1 MTTPTPAQP
10 VRFLSPEE
18 ISSRGATE
26 IPHLRL
32 GAADTFRQ
40 RAVRLRELSA
50 GHPMGD
56 YLRFAA
62 QIAEAQDALAGA
74 DWPVTPPDAAQIDQ
88 ARERAM
94 PPLHVAHWRPGAG
107 LRTVARGIARHMTAH
122 AQLLPPPVL
131 TTLAALRDADDS
143 WIDTQAD
150 KLVNGITVGLD
161 VAAAPLIGAAAQVL
175 WMKTAAALGPGAFV
189 RLDAEVVCPVCGSRP
204 TASVLRIG
212 GDVGG
217 HRYLHCSLCESE
229 WHMVR
234 IKCSNCEGTEKVRY
248 QQLEAIEDAAP
259 RQEAIRAETCDDC
272 GTYLKLLHQDRDPRI
287 EPVADDLASVALDLL
302 VAESGYLRS
311 GQNLLLIH
319 GEAE

>member
-1 MTTPTPAQP
+1 MTTPIPSQP

-32 GAADTFRQ
+32 GAADTFAV

-62 QIAEAQDALAGA
+62 QIAEAQDACARA
-74 DWPVTPPDAAQIDQ
+74 AAPAVPPDAAAVAQ

-94 PPLHVAHWRPGAG
+94 PPLHVAHWRPGAA
-107 LRTVARGIARHMTAH
+107 LRDAARCIARHMTDH
-122 AQLLPPPVL
+122 AQFLPPPVL
-131 TTLAALRDADDS
+131 AMLAALRDADDS
-143 WIDTQAD
+143 WLDTQAD

-161 VAAAPLIGAAAQVL
+161 VAAAPLIGAAAQVV
-175 WMKTAAALGPGAFV
+175 WMKTAAALGPTAFA

-204 TASVLRIG
+204 AASVLRIG
-212 GDVGG
+212 GDAGG

-234 IKCSNCEGTEKVRY
+234 IKCSNCEGTEQVRY
-248 QQLEAIEDAAP
+248 QQLEAVDGGAP

-272 GTYLKLLHQDRDPRI
+272 GTYLKLLHQDRDPHI
-287 EPVADDLASVALDLL
+287 EPIADDLASVALDLL

-319 GEAE
+319 GDAE